1 MNTIPA
7 VIGVPASRCDTAAK
21 PSNISATAG
30 RAHSTAWRVFRGA
43 GGTLVGVRWLL
54 RVAAAAVLV
63 SGLLAAAARGASP
76 PTLLVTFFVNG
87 SITVTLPDGTPVGST
102 SGAPTVIPAG
112 YYSVLMDGPGGCI
125 QLPLFQLSGPGASI
139 VSDMNG
145 GEVDASTFNAFFL
158 PNSTYTWHTDRGLSS
173 AVHTFTTSGTV
184 AASGNGQTTTTTP
197 VVSSGTPTSN
207 DVVGS
212 AIAPFRGTLTGSV
225 SATGTLRAAF
235 KGKSLRALAP
245 GRYTVAVTDRSS
257 SSGFVLRKGEH
268 PPFVVSGPAF
278 MGKRSATVTLTAG
291 TWTLESAAGKPAFT
305 VVVR

>member
-1 MNTIPA
+1 
-7 VIGVPASRCDTAAK
+7 GGGGDRGAAE
-21 PSNISATAG
+21 PVRPG
-30 RAHSTAWRVFRGA
+30 REAEHHQGDRREGPFHARSLFRGA
-43 GGTLVGVRWLL
+43 GGTLVEVRWLL
-54 RVAAAAVLV
+54 RVVAAAALAT
-63 SGLLAAAARGASP
+63 GLLVAPAQGAAP

-184 AASGNGQTTTTTP
+184 AATGSEKTTTTP
-197 VVSSGTPTSN
+197 AVSSGTPTSN

-212 AIAPFRGTLTGSV
+212 AIAPF
-225 SATGTLRAAF
+225 
-235 KGKSLRALAP
+235 
-245 GRYTVAVTDRSS
+245 
-257 SSGFVLRKGEH
+257 
-268 PPFVVSGPAF
+268 
-278 MGKRSATVTLTAG
+278 
-291 TWTLESAAGKPAFT
+291 
-305 VVVR
+305 